1 MSMQEPQV
9 NFNNDEVS
17 LKELLSV
24 LWKGKVTIIG
34 FLVIFAIASVAYSL
48 SLPNIYR
55 ADALLAPSEM
65 SSASGFGNASGQ
77 LGSIAALA
85 GVNLGAA
92 ESSQSGLAVQ
102 VIQSRNFVNMFIT
115 KHGLLV
121 PLMASTGWNLGDNEL
136 VIDPEVYD
144 IQSQTWLRP
153 ADGMR
158 GAEPTAQEAYE
169 VFIKRVLS
177 VSLNED
183 TGLYNLSVSHF
194 SPFIAK
200 QWVDWLIEDINDV
213 MRDRAISD
221 ATNNLNYLHA
231 QLEKTSISEM
241 QTTFYSLIE
250 EQTKSLMLAQAQD
263 EFVFKVVD
271 PAVAPEL
278 KSGPKRAIMCVL
290 GTLLG
295 GMLGVAIVLIRLS
308 FFKKNKSIES

>member
-1 MSMQEPQV
+1 MSMQELQV
-9 NFNNDEVS
+9 DFNSDEVS

-34 FLVIFAIASVAYSL
+34 FVVVFAIASVTYSL

-55 ADALLAPSEM
+55 ADALLAPTET
-65 SSASGFGNASGQ
+65 SSASGLGNVSGQ

-85 GVNLGAA
+85 GVNLGSG

-102 VIQSRNFVNMFIT
+102 VLQSRNFVNMFIT

-121 PLMASTGWNLGDNEL
+121 PLMASTDWNLGDNDL

-144 IQSQTWLRP
+144 TQSKTWLRP

-177 VSLNED
+177 VSLNEE

-295 GMLGVAIVLIRLS
+295 GILGVAIVLIRFS
-308 FFKKNKSIES
+308 FFKKNKSTES